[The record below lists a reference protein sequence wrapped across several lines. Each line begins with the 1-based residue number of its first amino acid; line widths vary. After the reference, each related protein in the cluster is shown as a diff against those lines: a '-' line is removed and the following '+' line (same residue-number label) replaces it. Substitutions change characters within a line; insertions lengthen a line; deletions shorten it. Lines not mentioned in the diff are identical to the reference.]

1 MLIVYHCTT
10 EIAAQHILADGFRDN
25 TARYLT
31 DRVWTGVWV
40 SDRPLDNNEGASG
53 DTLLQI
59 DVAEETWHSTNG
71 GRRQALPRMARPCG
85 RYQQGRPSE
94 TRGPWL
100 TRAFSAKKPR
110 RVRARFKEKVWRNDR
125 QRDGQS
131 LSHYRF
137 CAASLQ
143 ANFS

>member
-59 DVAEETWHSTNG
+59 DVAEEILAPYEWWTKASPTANGSSLRPLST
-71 GRRQALPRMARPCG
+71 RP
-85 RYQQGRPSE
+85 
-94 TRGPWL
+94 
-100 TRAFSAKKPR
+100 AK
-110 RVRARFKEKVWRNDR
+110 
-125 QRDGQS
+125 
-131 LSHYRF
+131 
-137 CAASLQ
+137 
-143 ANFS
+143 